1 MMKNSPFFL
10 LVFFIAGCSTAPK
23 PSPEV
28 LTLRDSAYT
37 QMDLANREADQGNY
51 PLALEL
57 IGPARDLAIRTDD
70 PVLLIKT
77 NLSLGNVLF
86 SLGRNDEALTA
97 WEEAALE
104 ADRTGDK
111 ELGALCGIY
120 RERGRLFT
128 VLNGGGGGAAVIRD
142 QVLNLLGK
150 VINDRFAQALGW
162 TVIGLA
168 EKELRRYAEA
178 EGALKKSAAIHDA
191 GFFLEQ
197 AALDWYL
204 IASVRSTAGDYD
216 GALGALDEALD
227 YDRRSENSYGL
238 GKDWQAMGDVLTKA
252 GRAAEAAAA
261 YRRSAAIFAALEKD

>member
-1 MMKNSPFFL
+1 MKNISFFL

-23 PSPEV
+23 RLPDV
-28 LTLRDSAYT
+28 LILRDSAYT
-37 QMDLANREADQGNY
+37 QMDLANREADKGNY

-77 NLSLGNVLF
+77 NLSWGNALF
-86 SLGRNDEALTA
+86 SLGRKDEALKA

-104 ADRTGDK
+104 ADRTGDR
-111 ELGALCGIY
+111 ELAALCGIY
-120 RERGRLFT
+120 RERSRLFS
-128 VLNGGGGGAAVIRD
+128 VLGGHGGGVEAIRD
-142 QVLNLLGK
+142 QVQNLLGQ
-150 VINDRFAQALGW
+150 VRNDRFAQALGW

-204 IASVRSTAGDYD
+204 IASVRSTSGDYD
-216 GALGALDEALD
+216 GALAALNGALG

-238 GKDWQAMGDVLTKA
+238 GKDWQAMGDVLSKA

-261 YRRSAAIFAALEKD
+261 YRRSAAIFAALE